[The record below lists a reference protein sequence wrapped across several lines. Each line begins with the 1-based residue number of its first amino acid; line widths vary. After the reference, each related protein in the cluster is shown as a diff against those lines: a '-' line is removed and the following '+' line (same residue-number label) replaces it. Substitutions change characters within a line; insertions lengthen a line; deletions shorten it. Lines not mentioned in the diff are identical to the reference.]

1 VKVPTRAG
9 GPIGRSAIALSAA
22 LFLIHG
28 AARADLPACEGS
40 GAKAR
45 LTVVV
50 EGVRS
55 SAGLIAVTLY
65 PDDSSRFLVH
75 KGQIGILRTPA
86 TAGVTS
92 ACLALPDAGVYAVAV
107 YHDANGDH
115 RLNRNAIGMPSEAWG
130 FSNNPPTILSLPA
143 FKAVRF
149 RTQAGD
155 NTIRIR
161 LHYPGGKD

>member
-1 VKVPTRAG
+1 VKVPSRPVG
-9 GPIGRSAIALSAA
+9 LIRRSSIALA
-22 LFLIHG
+22 LYLVLAHG
-28 AARADLPACEGS
+28 AARAELPGCDSAS
-40 GAKAR
+40 RAR
-45 LTVVV
+45 LTVAV

-55 SAGLIAVTLY
+55 AAGLIAVTLY
-65 PDDSSRFLVH
+65 PDDANRFLAH

-86 TAGVTS
+86 VAGVTS
-92 ACLALPDAGVYAVAV
+92 TCIALPDAGVYAVAV
-107 YHDANGDH
+107 YHDANGDR

-149 RTQAGD
+149 KTLVGD
-155 NTIRIR
+155 NIIRIR